1 MARVKTYDPKKVK
14 VLFGSLIL
22 TGVDEGTFIN
32 VETQGDGISAIVGC
46 DQEIVRSI
54 DPSSV
59 LKQVTVTL
67 LQSSSSNA
75 ALSLIQDADNQNG
88 AGLLSLTIKDLS
100 GDSVMVSDQAWI
112 VKKPNFQR
120 GKSASDGK
128 CEWVFMAVVPD
139 EAFLVGG
146 HS

>member
-88 AGLLSLTIKDLS
+88 AGLLPLTIKDLS

-112 VKKPNFQR
+112 VKKPNFQDR
-120 GKSASDGK
+120 KSTRLNSSH
-128 CEWVFMAVVPD
+128 CC
-139 EAFLVGG
+139 
-146 HS
+146 

>member
-88 AGLLSLTIKDLS
+88 AALLPMLAVKTPFLS
-100 GDSVMVSDQAWI
+100 MVANSAPSTMLHSTLAI
-112 VKKPNFQR
+112 VAKTGVTHAFR
-120 GKSASDGK
+120 
-128 CEWVFMAVVPD
+128 CRVV
-139 EAFLVGG
+139 
-146 HS
+146 

>member
-32 VETQGDGISAIVGC
+32 VGTQGDGISAIVGC

-88 AGLLSLTIKDLS
+88 AGLLPLTIKDLS

-120 GKSASDGK
+120 GK
-128 CEWVFMAVVPD
+128 
-139 EAFLVGG
+139 L
-146 HS
+146 